1 MVPAHQLVGTHL
13 SEPGYTDLTY
23 VRTHPGFPDVWV
35 YPWLGFRACEELLHN
50 IHAGV
55 QALLDPAA
63 PPVRLLQLPKFTSF
77 LGPGEPPADEH
88 LFISVAVAAIMSQVT
103 TCVLRIVYYYV
114 LTPPLQA
121 AIKGNT
127 TVLVLTPVYTVHNLD
142 AAVEHNMISCSMTDT
157 EGNQML
163 CYATDGTSMFFLLAE
178 EGDAMRIAD
187 EWNGTIHINNT
198 DVIRVTLMASIWT
211 TTPLTDR
218 DTAEQYLVLE
228 HPQCRAHMG
237 GPGVQP
243 LHMPRPIPFMP
254 CTSGIPTKWTVD
266 TLGSLN
272 GRDPVPYFCPTYRL
286 GPNSDCLSLFRIVPP
301 TAATSIVQLTDLFV
315 ANIVTACLGG
325 GETATPPPPPKPA
338 KIVRARLTV
347 SSEEKPPKKV
357 APAPPVVAA
366 KKPPA
371 TKATAK
377 RKDPAPAGAATP
389 KKGGGAAKAPT
400 VKKRPTVTAKPKVVV
415 AAAAVEPMVVAAVA
429 EPVVVAPAPAPVDP
443 TPPDN
448 QMWFAFAHASTTIG
462 YRSITDLQPGDGS
475 RISSSRATYA
485 QVPG

>member
-1 MVPAHQLVGTHL
+1 MRGAT
-13 SEPGYTDLTY
+13 
-23 VRTHPGFPDVWV
+23 
-35 YPWLGFRACEELLHN
+35 
-50 IHAGV
+50 
-55 QALLDPAA
+55 
-63 PPVRLLQLPKFTSF
+63 
-77 LGPGEPPADEH
+77 
-88 LFISVAVAAIMSQVT
+88 
-103 TCVLRIVYYYV
+103 YYV
-114 LTPPLQA
+114 LTHTPSPSPFQA
-121 AIKGNT
+121 AIKDNT

-178 EGDAMRIAD
+178 EGDAMRIA
-187 EWNGTIHINNT
+187 EAWKGTIHINNT
-198 DVIRVTLMASIWT
+198 DVVRVTLMASIWT
-211 TTPLTDR
+211 TSPLADR

-301 TAATSIVQLTDLFV
+301 AAATSAVQLTDLFV

-325 GETATPPPPPKPA
+325 GGETATPPPPPPKPA

-347 SSEEKPPKKV
+347 SSDEKPPKKV
-357 APAPPVVAA
+357 AAAPPVVAA

-377 RKDPAPAGAATP
+377 RKDPAPAEAAAP
-389 KKGGGAAKAPT
+389 KKGVGAAKAPT
-400 VKKRPTVTAKPKVVV
+400 VKKRPTVTTKPKVVV
-415 AAAAVEPMVVAAVA
+415 VATAAEPTVVAAVA
-429 EPVVVAPAPAPVDP
+429 EPVVVAPAPVDP

-448 QMWFAFAHASTTIG
+448 QMWFAFAQASTTIG

-475 RISSSRATYA
+475 RISSSRASYA